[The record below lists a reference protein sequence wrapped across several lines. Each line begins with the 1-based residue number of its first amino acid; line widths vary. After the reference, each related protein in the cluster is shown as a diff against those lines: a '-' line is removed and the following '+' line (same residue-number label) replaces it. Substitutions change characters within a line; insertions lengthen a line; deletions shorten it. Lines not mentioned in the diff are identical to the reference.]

1 MERIILEGG
10 FGNNAWAVT
19 MKADSDRRG
28 AECDVEVSVYKCGD
42 EHLVST
48 WRSTVRRRKD
58 AGRMYCACLRLI
70 ARRGIWLHDGQRDE
84 LKEVVRR
91 ELDSKLAL
99 E

>member
-28 AECDVEVSVYKCGD
+28 AECDVEISVYKCGD

-48 WRSTVRRRKD
+48 WRGTASRRKD
-58 AGRMYCACLRLI
+58 AGRVYCACLRLI
-70 ARRGIWLHDGQRDE
+70 ARRGIWLHDGQRAE

>member
-10 FGNNAWAVT
+10 FGNHAWAVT

-28 AECDVEVSVYKCGD
+28 AECDVEISVYKCGD

-58 AGRMYCACLRLI
+58 AGRVYCACLRLI
-70 ARRGIWLHDGQRDE
+70 VKRGILLHDGQHAE
-84 LKEVVRR
+84 LETAVRR
-91 ELDSKLAL
+91 VLDSKLAL

>member
-58 AGRMYCACLRLI
+58 AGRVYCACLRLI
-70 ARRGIWLHDGQRDE
+70 ARRGIWLHDGQHDE

-91 ELDSKLAL
+91 ELDSKLAIG
-99 E
+99 

>member
-10 FGNNAWAVT
+10 FGNHAWAVT

-48 WRSTVRRRKD
+48 WRGTARRRKD
-58 AGRMYCACLRLI
+58 AGRVVLRVP
-70 ARRGIWLHDGQRDE
+70 APYSPERYM
-84 LKEVVRR
+84 V
-91 ELDSKLAL
+91 A
-99 E
+99 

>member
-19 MKADSDRRG
+19 MKADADGRK

-48 WRSTVRRRKD
+48 WRGTASRRKD
-58 AGRMYCACLRLI
+58 AGRVHCACLRLI
-70 ARRGIWLHDGQRDE
+70 ARRGIWLHDGQRAE
-84 LKEVVRR
+84 LEAAVRR
-91 ELDSKLAL
+91 ELDSSLAL
-99 E
+99 G

>member
-10 FGNNAWAVT
+10 FGNHAWAVT

-28 AECDVEVSVYKCGD
+28 AECDVEISVYKCGD

-58 AGRMYCACLRLI
+58 AGRVYCACLRLI
-70 ARRGIWLHDGQRDE
+70 ARRGIWLHDGQSAE
-84 LKEVVRR
+84 LEAAVRR

-99 E
+99 G

>member
-10 FGNNAWAVT
+10 FGNHAWAVT
-19 MKADSDRRG
+19 MRADSDRRG

-48 WRSTVRRRKD
+48 WRGTARRGKD
-58 AGRMYCACLRLI
+58 AGRVYSACLRLI
-70 ARRGIWLHDGQRDE
+70 AQRGIWLCDGQHDE
-84 LKEVVRR
+84 LEAAVRR

-99 E
+99 G

>member
-10 FGNNAWAVT
+10 FGNRAWAVT

-28 AECDVEVSVYKCGD
+28 AECDIEVSVYKCGD

-48 WRSTVRRRKD
+48 WRGTARRRKD
-58 AGRMYCACLRLI
+58 AGRVYCACLRLI
-70 ARRGIWLHDGQRDE
+70 SQRGIPLYGGQCSE
-84 LKEVVRR
+84 LDAAVRR

-99 E
+99 G

>member
-10 FGNNAWAVT
+10 FGNNARAVAV
-19 MKADSDRRG
+19 KADSDRRG
-28 AECDVEVSVYKCGD
+28 AECDAEISVCKCGD

-48 WRSTVRRRKD
+48 WRSTLRRRKD
-58 AGRMYCACLRLI
+58 AGRVYCACLRLI
-70 ARRGIWLHDGQRDE
+70 ARGGIWLHGGQHDE

-91 ELDSKLAL
+91 VLGSKLAL

>member
-10 FGNNAWAVT
+10 FGNHAWAVT

-58 AGRMYCACLRLI
+58 ADSVYCACLRLI
-70 ARRGIWLHDGQRDE
+70 ARRGIWLHDGQRAE
-84 LKEVVRR
+84 IEAAVRR

-99 E
+99 G

>member
-10 FGNNAWAVT
+10 FGNHAWAVT

-28 AECDVEVSVYKCGD
+28 AECDVEISVYKCGD

-48 WRSTVRRRKD
+48 WRSTVHRRKD
-58 AGRMYCACLRLI
+58 AGRVYCACLRLI
-70 ARRGIWLHDGQRDE
+70 ARRGIWLHDEQHDE

>member
-10 FGNNAWAVT
+10 FGNRGWAVT

-48 WRSTVRRRKD
+48 WRGTASRRKD
-58 AGRMYCACLRLI
+58 AVRVYCACLRLI
-70 ARRGIWLHDGQRDE
+70 ARRGIWLHDGQRAELDE
-84 LKEVVRR
+84 AVRR

-99 E
+99 C